1 MLFCYIELYMK
12 NYKTLVEEIKEDLN
26 KRRDIPCLWIGRLN
40 RVKMSILPKFIYSFN
55 AILVKISVRLFVATN
70 KIIYVINRKK
80 NLCRNT
86 KELEWLK

>member
-1 MLFCYIELYMK
+1 MK